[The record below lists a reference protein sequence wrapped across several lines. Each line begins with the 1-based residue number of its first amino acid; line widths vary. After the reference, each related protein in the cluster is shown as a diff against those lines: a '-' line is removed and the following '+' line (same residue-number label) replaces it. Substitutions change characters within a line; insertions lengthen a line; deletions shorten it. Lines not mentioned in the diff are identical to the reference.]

1 MFYHNPVK
9 KESGVNEVRATR
21 IKPFIDAYPEAGYRS
36 TTLMLNRNK
45 NMV

>member
-9 KESGVNEVRATR
+9 KEPGVNEVRVTR
-21 IKPFIDAYPEAGYRS
+21 IKPFIDEYSEAGYRS